1 MYCSQCGK
9 QIEENSVFCAYCG
22 EPQQTTQQH
31 PPVIQKP
38 YVQQPAVQPNAAG
51 KGFKIAFFCV
61 LGAAVIAFGVFAY
74 FQWIKP
80 SDKKELAVMKEL
92 PNTDMD
98 ALSEWDK
105 DEFSLA
111 NIGDAESAQNPQAVQ
126 SQDDTEWIIGAWESV
141 IDDMYLGFEFSR
153 GGTLRYYEDW
163 DEYVS
168 EYAIV
173 EDGMMITE
181 DGETIGPF
189 EYRFTNTS
197 SGEALVLVIAGETFE
212 LMRVVSLS
220 PPSEPTPAVTPQPTP
235 EPPEA
240 NAGLDPDV
248 VFANGFVMDIE
259 AYLTETWWTSNGNWV
274 SNSSAEDFATGY
286 PKTYEIKQGELQ
298 YIFDTSAMTV
308 QMLVQNADGTV
319 TDKGIYDYQMDP
331 QGFYI
336 YAFHRVQDID
346 GLELNLYSKFFVC
359 DDVLYEVEMIDDS
372 EVSNYIAY
380 SIYGP

>member
-9 QIEENSVFCAYCG
+9 QIEDNSVFCAYCG

-31 PPVIQKP
+31 PTVIQKL
-38 YVQQPAVQPNAAG
+38 YVQQPAVQPKAAG

-80 SDKKELAVMKEL
+80 SDKEELAVMKEL

-105 DEFSLA
+105 DEFSLS
-111 NIGDAESAQNPQAVQ
+111 NIGDVESAQNPQAVQ
-126 SQDDTEWIIGAWESV
+126 PQDDTERIIGAWESV

-197 SGEALVLVIAGETFE
+197 SGEALVLVIDGETFE

-235 EPPEA
+235 EPKEA

-274 SNSSAEDFATGY
+274 SNPSAEALETGY
-286 PKTYEIKQGELQ
+286 PKTNEIKQGELQ

-319 TDKGIYDYQMDP
+319 TDKGVCDYQVDP

-346 GLELNLYSKFFVC
+346 GLEHNLHSKFFVC
-359 DDVLYEVEMIDDS
+359 DDVLYEVEMMDDS